1 MAPNSSHPAAG
12 RPATDGVPGRPPAR
26 RHLAGLEMRL
36 ALAGEDLEG
45 SLAEASDRAMRRVP
59 AAAAEAATLQ
69 ALHPPHLRAAA
80 LRRGRD

>member
-1 MAPNSSHPAAG
+1 
-12 RPATDGVPGRPPAR
+12 
-26 RHLAGLEMRL
+26 MRL